1 MNNGKKK
8 KGCLIVFLAV
18 FVITVL
24 AIIIGSVVDN
34 GNNSGNGTNN
44 AETANNQNVR
54 YDSITWKITKGV
66 DEMTDSEIVWAKIT
80 SDNYVNQDFPY
91 EGDTYSTITIRYKQK
106 NGYDVI
112 IGIDRGQIIG
122 DDWDG
127 SNYITVRFD
136 KDTPKKYYF
145 SMPADYSTESV
156 FLRNANDFIEKCKRA
171 NDIKIQLKLYDN
183 GNPTFSFH
191 VDKPLDWDK

>member
-1 MNNGKKK
+1 MDKKK
-8 KGCLIVFLAV
+8 KGCLIVSLAI
-18 FVITVL
+18 FIIAIL
-24 AIIIGSVVDN
+24 AIIIGSIDK
-34 GNNSGNGTNN
+34 GNNNDNGTNN
-44 AETANNQNVR
+44 VETTSNKNVKK
-54 YDSITWKITKGV
+54 DSVTWEITKAV
-66 DEMTDSEIVWAKIT
+66 DEMTDSENVWAEIR
-80 SDNYVNQDFPY
+80 SDNFVNQDFPY
-91 EGDTYSTITIRYKQK
+91 NGDTYSTITIRYMQK

-145 SMPADYSTESV
+145 SMPSDYSTESV
-156 FLRNANDFIEKCKRA
+156 FLKNAKDFIEKCKRA
-171 NDIKIQLKLYDN
+171 NDIKIQLELYDN